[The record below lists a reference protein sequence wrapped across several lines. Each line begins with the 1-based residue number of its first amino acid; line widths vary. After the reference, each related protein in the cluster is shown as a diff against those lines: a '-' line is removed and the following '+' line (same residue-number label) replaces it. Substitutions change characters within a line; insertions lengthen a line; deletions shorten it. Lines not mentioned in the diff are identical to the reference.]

1 MLAVLQPAPGGLH
14 PTETGSA
21 SLQLLNF
28 RGSFDV
34 VHFHYGPLVP
44 LHQLPTPPRG
54 DAVDV
59 AFRREQP
66 NSTGGTLTHVPS
78 SFPGA
83 TPVNSV
89 NPAMR
94 RGAPVRSSRFKV
106 QKL

>member
-89 NPAMR
+89 YKRLRCASGIAWKEIGR
-94 RGAPVRSSRFKV
+94 
-106 QKL
+106 